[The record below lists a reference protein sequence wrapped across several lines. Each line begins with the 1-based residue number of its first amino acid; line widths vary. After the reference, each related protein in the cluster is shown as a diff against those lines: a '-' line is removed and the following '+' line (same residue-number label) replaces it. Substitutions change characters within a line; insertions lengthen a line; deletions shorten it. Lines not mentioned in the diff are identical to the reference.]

1 MRRILN
7 VFVGFISGAVVG
19 AALALLFAP
28 SSGQSTRTSIQDS
41 INQME
46 REIRLAAKER
56 RTELEQQLAALRGEI
71 VSE

>member
-1 MRRILN
+1 MRRIINML
-7 VFVGFISGAVVG
+7 VGLLSGAVVG

-28 SSGQSTRTSIQDS
+28 ASGRNTRMGIQDT
-41 INQME
+41 INHME
-46 REIRLAAKER
+46 REIRQAAKER